1 MAEKRDWNAKL
12 NSKGL
17 DKSVNEEQAKFMCLH
32 QGSTHV
38 FIVQAH
44 AGPKTVNEDGSEVV
58 NLIPDLVELVPEAH
72 AERIRT
78 FQRALYLE
86 RPEQF
91 GQEAFDGAAQGE
103 PDSAT
108 AGAAVDAV
116 IERDDTGAPTG
127 IWSGDTDEPG
137 EGNVAPLFKDA

>member
-1 MAEKRDWNAKL
+1 MEKRQWNAKM
-12 NSKGL
+12 NAKGL
-17 DKSVNEEQAKFMCLH
+17 DRSVSEEQAKEMCLH

-58 NLIPDLVELVPEAH
+58 NLIPDLVELVPEEH

-78 FQRALYLE
+78 FQRALYVA
-86 RPEQF
+86 RPEQY
-91 GQEAFDGAAQGE
+91 GQEAFEARADEPKVSDAAAQ
-103 PDSAT
+103 
-108 AGAAVDAV
+108 VDAV
-116 IERDDTGAPTG
+116 VETGEDGEPV